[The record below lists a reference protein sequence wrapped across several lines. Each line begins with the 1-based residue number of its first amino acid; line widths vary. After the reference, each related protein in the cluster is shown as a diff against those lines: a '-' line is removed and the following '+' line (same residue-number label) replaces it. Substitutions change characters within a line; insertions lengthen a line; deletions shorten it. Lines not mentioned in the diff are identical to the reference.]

1 MPTNKLRRQAHRFL
15 RLALKAHDK
24 GRLASAHTHSLKAAK
39 YLEDAIAV
47 EELRQLTSLS
57 QTKKP
62 AKK

>member
-1 MPTNKLRRQAHRFL
+1 
-15 RLALKAHDK
+15 
-24 GRLASAHTHSLKAAK
+24 LKAAK
-39 YLEDAIAV
+39 YLEDAVAI